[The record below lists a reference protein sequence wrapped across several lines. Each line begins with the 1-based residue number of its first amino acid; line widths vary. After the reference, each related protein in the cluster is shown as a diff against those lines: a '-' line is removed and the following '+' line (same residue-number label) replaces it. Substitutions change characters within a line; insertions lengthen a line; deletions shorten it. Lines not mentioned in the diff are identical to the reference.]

1 MPDHQMLNR
10 KNTPVIFDHV
20 AEIDSQKEYWYFR
33 ADGEDYADFIQN
45 GYIGI
50 NWNFISASDIR
61 EENLEYLRKSVITNS
76 YKYRNVPYDWLGSGE
91 KSSVTKT
98 IGKLFAFKNLKK
110 GDVILIPSE
119 EADRFSIGE
128 IADDEIYTATSPDL
142 SPTAYLKRRKVNW
155 LKTSVQHHYYNSF
168 FYLLRHSHTI
178 ISIKK
183 HADFIDSLMEE
194 LYIKDGDC
202 FLSLKINK
210 ESEISLTDLKDL
222 FDNYLGLISKVN
234 TDFNFGEKIDTTT
247 VKLSLNSP
255 GFINIKLPVGKSL
268 IITSLMLSMFLN
280 GCTHDEICVKINRE
294 KIPTEYIPYMDSI
307 QNIRKNLEV
316 ENDSIFDRLTNNPHG
331 NSK

>member
-1 MPDHQMLNR
+1 MHKLNI
-10 KNTPVIFDHV
+10 TTTIFDQV
-20 AEIDSQKEYWYFR
+20 AEINSQKEYWYVR
-33 ADGEDYADFIQN
+33 TDGGEHYTDFVQN

-61 EENLEYLRKSVITNS
+61 EENLQYLRKSIITNS
-76 YKYRNVPYDWLGSGE
+76 YKYRKVPYDKLGAGE

-98 IGKLFAFKNLKK
+98 INKLFTFQNLKK
-110 GDVILIPSE
+110 GDVVLIPSE

-128 IADDEIYTATSPDL
+128 IADDEIYTVSEKETS
-142 SPTAYLKRRKVNW
+142 TGVFLKRRKVNW
-155 LKTSVQHHYYNSF
+155 LKTSIQHPYYNSL
-168 FYLLRHSHTI
+168 FYLLKHSHTI
-178 ISIKK
+178 VSIKK
-183 HADFIDSLMEE
+183 YADFIDSIMEE

-202 FLSLKINK
+202 FLSLRINK
-210 ESEISLTDLKDL
+210 ESEISLKDLKDL

-234 TDFNFGEKIDTTT
+234 NDFNFGEQIDTTT

-268 IITSLMLSMFLN
+268 IVTSLIVSMFLN
-280 GCTHDEICVKINRE
+280 GCSNEEISMKINRE
-294 KIPTEYIPYMDSI
+294 NIPTEYIPYMDSI

-316 ENDSIFDRLTNNPHG
+316 ENDSIFNRLTNQDHG